1 MGRDILYWLYPRFH
15 RLQFKEA
22 RLAFS
27 FFRDMIDTIDC
38 YEEKAMNSFMGPLH
52 RSNVLS
58 YNTILKKY
66 LIFCNT
72 LDTKYIPLNTLVIFS
87 FFLFSFMLIGL
98 ILSRSNLII
107 FLLFSELFFFSI
119 IFLLIIF
126 SIYFELFF
134 GQVYTLFLLGVAAAE
149 AAIGL
154 GLLLVVYRIR
164 GYLSFK

>member
-1 MGRDILYWLYPRFH
+1 
-15 RLQFKEA
+15 
-22 RLAFS
+22 
-27 FFRDMIDTIDC
+27 
-38 YEEKAMNSFMGPLH
+38 MNSFMGPLH

-58 YNTILKKY
+58 YNMILKKY

-72 LDTKYIPLNTLVIFS
+72 MGTKYIPLNTLVIFS

-126 SIYFELFF
+126 SLYFELFF